1 MHVSSQKERHMNK
14 FFNRILVP
22 VSFNRN
28 ASLVMEKAIQVAN
41 EFNCDMHL
49 LHAQTPIM
57 PIPFVYEGFYLPDWN
72 ATDTS
77 GAEGKMKKLVNEYR
91 HLLNDGLNFF
101 ATVQSGNWE
110 KILKEYIISRHID
123 LTIIP
128 RNDKLFSG
136 SVINVIN
143 VDRLA
148 QQTHCPLLTLTP
160 QFDIS
165 HLNNIVVP
173 VDHFLPVRKLSVAT
187 FLACRFHAVV
197 HLVGHNDNYDGEDLT
212 NSLCVAKSYQ
222 LVTKY
227 SPVKIHYPEEAG
239 KPFAARILKYAQKL
253 KADLIVVNPGGET
266 KLRRWFSSF
275 LGKYLYRESRIP
287 VLTVSPGM

>member
-1 MHVSSQKERHMNK
+1 MNK

-28 ASLVMEKAIQVAN
+28 SSLVMEKAIQVAN

-49 LHAQTPIM
+49 LHAQTPLM
-57 PIPFVYEGFYLPDWN
+57 PIPYVYDGFYLPARN
-72 ATDTS
+72 TSDTS
-77 GAEGKMKKLVNEYR
+77 GAEEKMEKLRNEYR
-91 HLLNDGLNFF
+91 HLLNDDLNLF
-101 ATVQSGNWE
+101 ATVLQGNWE

-128 RNDKLFSG
+128 RNDRLFSP
-136 SVINVIN
+136 SVLNEINL
-143 VDRLA
+143 DRLA
-148 QQTHCPLLTLTP
+148 HQTHCPILTLTQ

-165 HLNNIVVP
+165 HLYNIVVP

-197 HLVGHNDNYDGEDLT
+197 HLVGHNDNYDGEDFT

-266 KLRRWFSSF
+266 KLWRWFSGF

-287 VLTVSPGM
+287 VLTISPEMN